1 MFGKVYKPEKF
12 IRDVEF
18 PYELRRGQD
27 EIINDISNVLE
38 NSGHIVFEAPTGSGK
53 TIATIYPTVKYAMK
67 SGKKVIYLVHTNSQ
81 EHQVIKESKKLGI
94 FAVALQGRANLC
106 PLAREEFNGGNS
118 EELALLCSKLKK
130 DVMEG
135 KKEACPYYSRYLD
148 DSEEIIG
155 YIEEVHTAEEVFQRA
170 LELHVCPYE
179 AIKDSLKNATLIVS
193 PYIYFFN
200 PFIRRG
206 LMDKIGISLQDVIL
220 VVDEAHNLPE
230 IAREMRSMELTQRSL
245 ELMEKEA
252 LDYGNPQ
259 VLEHSIADIG
269 EFLKEAIYNLEKFV
283 QEEEGLIPA
292 YALEEEISRFLGIGI
307 NEMDELSK
315 QLIYYGEMVRE
326 DKIKRRKL
334 PRSYIYH
341 VGSFLYFWKEASSY
355 EFIKLIRWGKNPSLE
370 IYCLDPS
377 IITDVING
385 VHSSIH
391 LSGTLALENY
401 KNLIGLPESTILRRY
416 PSPFPRENLKILYVD
431 DVTTKYGEVENHLDS
446 IATYIEDIIEIGRN
460 TAIFFPSY
468 SLLSKI
474 EERLQIKPLIE
485 ERSMKQHT
493 IFQIIERFREEGGAI
508 LSVLGGRIYEGL
520 DFPGEQLEIVVIV
533 GIPYPKP
540 TPRVKMLERYYESK
554 FGNGWEYAFRIPA
567 LIKMRQAIGR
577 LIRGPRD
584 RGIAI
589 ILDRRAV
596 SFKGDILMEKA
607 ENLIGEIEKFL
618 KIKRGGGA
626 SS

>member
-1 MFGKVYKPEKF
+1 MK
-12 IRDVEF
+12 F
-18 PYELRRGQD
+18 PYRFRKGQN
-27 EIINDISNVLE
+27 EIIKDIENVLE
-38 NSGHIVFEAPTGSGK
+38 NSAHMVFEAPTGSGK
-53 TIATIYPTVKYAMK
+53 TIATIYPAVKYAMR

-81 EHQVIKESKKLGI
+81 EHQVIKESKRLGI
-94 FAVALQGRANLC
+94 FSVALQGRANLC
-106 PLAREEFNGGNS
+106 PLAKERFDGGNA

-135 KKEACPYYSRYLD
+135 KKDACPYYSRYLED
-148 DSEEIIG
+148 PEEIRR
-155 YIEEVHTAEEVFQRA
+155 YIEEVHTAEEIFQRA
-170 LELHVCPYE
+170 MELQVCPYE
-179 AIKDSLKNATLIVS
+179 AIKDSLKDATLIVS
-193 PYIYFFN
+193 PYIYFFY

-206 LMDKIGISLQDVIL
+206 LMEKIGISIQDVIL

-230 IAREMRSMELTQRSL
+230 IAREMRSMELTQHSL

-252 LDYGNPQ
+252 LEYGNPQ
-259 VLEHSIADIG
+259 VLGHSIADIG
-269 EFLKEAIYNLEKFV
+269 EFLKESIYNLEKFV
-283 QEEEGLIPA
+283 QDGEGLIPS
-292 YALEEEISRFLGIGI
+292 YALEEEISRFLDIGL
-307 NEMDELSK
+307 NEIGELSK

-334 PRSYIYH
+334 PRSHIYH
-341 VGSFLYFWKEASSY
+341 VGSFLYFWREASSY
-355 EFIKLIRWGKNPSLE
+355 EFIKLIRWDKNPSLE

-377 IITDVING
+377 IVTDVIKG

-401 KNLIGLPESTILRRY
+401 KNLIGLPENTILRRY
-416 PSPFPRENLKILYVD
+416 PSPFPQENLKVLYVD
-431 DVTTKYGEVENHLDS
+431 DVTTKYGEVDRHLNS
-446 IATYIEDIIEIGRN
+446 IASHIEEIIKIGKN

-474 EERLQIKPLIE
+474 EEKLHIKPLVE
-485 ERSMKQHT
+485 GRGMKQHT
-493 IFQIIERFREEGGAI
+493 IFQMIERFREEGGAI
-508 LSVLGGRIYEGL
+508 LSVLGGRLYEGL

-577 LIRGPRD
+577 LIRSPED
-584 RGIAI
+584 RGVAI

-596 SFKGDILMEKA
+596 SFKNEIPMQRAEKLTA
-607 ENLIGEIEKFL
+607 EIIDFL